1 MHLKL
6 PGFSYS
12 ACGPFTTHCE
22 RIQKCRKTGDS
33 KNSHRNELHKAFF
46 AHDAAYSVSKN
57 LAKGT
62 ISDMILKTR
71 LCVSVNAQLAKELHK
86 PVIWVADLAEM
97 ESLSSKNKNVNCLL
111 CIIDAFLLNMH
122 GLNL

>member
-6 PGFSYS
+6 SGFTYS
-12 ACGPFTTHCE
+12 ACGPFTTDCE

-33 KNSHRNELHKAFF
+33 KNLPRNELHKAFF

-71 LCVSVNAQLAKELHK
+71 SWVSVNEQLAKESHK
-86 PVIWVADLAEM
+86 PVIWAADLAEM
-97 ESLSSKNKNVNCLL
+97 ESLSSTNKNVNCLL
-111 CIIDAFLLNMH
+111 CIIDAFLLNTH